1 MLARFVLVFLKM
13 KRMPL
18 LSKTLRSVGYQA
30 VTTTLEI
37 ELADG
42 TVYRYFGVPERRYQ
56 GLLAAAPPDDYLERH
71 ITKVFRTEKVPQ
83 SVTRDR

>member
-1 MLARFVLVFLKM
+1 MNYTLGVPLCM

-30 VTTTLEI
+30 VTTTLEV

-42 TVYRYFGVPERRYQ
+42 SVYRYFGVPERRYQ
-56 GLLAAAPPDDYLERH
+56 TLLASAPPDDYMQRH
-71 ITKVFRTEKVPQ
+71 ITRVFRTEKVA
-83 SVTRDR
+83 

>member
-1 MLARFVLVFLKM
+1 M

-30 VTTTLEI
+30 VTTTLEV

-42 TVYRYFGVPERRYQ
+42 SVYRYFGVPERRYQ
-56 GLLAAAPPDDYLERH
+56 NLLASTPPDEYMSQH
-71 ITKVFRTEKVPQ
+71 ITKVFRTEKVPKNLPMG
-83 SVTRDR
+83 SRV